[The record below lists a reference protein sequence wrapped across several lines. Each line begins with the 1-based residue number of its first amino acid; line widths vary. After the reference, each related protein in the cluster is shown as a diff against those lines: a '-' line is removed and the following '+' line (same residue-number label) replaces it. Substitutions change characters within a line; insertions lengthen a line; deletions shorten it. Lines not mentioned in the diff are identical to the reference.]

1 MIAIAVDDEA
11 LMLRALVRAISASPD
26 VNEVIAFSDKEIRL
40 KLKDGSFLYI
50 QGENL
55 KITAFDDGS
64 GLFSAS
70 GSFSG
75 AKYKQ
80 PISSFVKKVFS

>member
-1 MIAIAVDDEA
+1 MENLHVLTVECK
-11 LMLRALVRAISASPD
+11 RRVTASE
-26 VNEVIAFSDKEIRL
+26 VKEVIAFSDKEIRL

-75 AKYKQ
+75 SKYKQ